1 MVVGGIAEMF
11 MVSKSAETVYL
22 KKRKKFTRIAVE
34 VRKVSAFRL
43 RLDCHPAVHVCGE
56 SFLVPIVINTK
67 I

>member
-34 VRKVSAFRL
+34 VSKVNAVRL
-43 RLDCHPAVHVCGE
+43 RLDCHTAVIVCGE
-56 SFLVPIVINTK
+56 RFRVSTGINTK